1 MKQLKFRFRF
11 LTLITIVML
20 LAAGAYGMYSV
31 SIYGSRWVSSARN
44 TRYRSARSSVIA
56 GDILD
61 RNGVVLATTDEA
73 GKRVYQSNILSRSSV
88 VHLLG
93 DSEGNVA
100 NGVESFQAN
109 YLLGFESSLSERIN
123 DLVSETPRKGDTV
136 VVTADSKLH
145 THIVQAFRSTSNTKG
160 KCGAAVVMNYKT
172 GEILALVSL
181 PVYDPQNITDTIRN
195 STQHPYWN
203 RALQTTLP
211 PGSTFK
217 IITAVSALENLPN
230 AQSAVFTCTG
240 ATQVLDQLITDYGND
255 QHGEID
261 LAKAFRLSCNN
272 AFAQTALMV
281 GDDKLRKTAENF
293 GFNDNFLFRDLV
305 VENSR
310 YPTQNRNAFEV
321 AWSGAGQS
329 QVAATP
335 LHMCMISAAIA
346 NDGVMMEPRLI
357 SRVQSASGTLRT
369 RSTARVY
376 RTACSPET
384 AAIIDGYMKDVIKS
398 GTGTRAKTDGLTIAG
413 KTGSAEGSADGVDVT
428 HAWFT
433 GYSDSDRWPYAVC
446 VFVEAGGTGGSVAA
460 PIARQIFEY
469 LRDNCEVKP

>member
-11 LTLITIVML
+11 LTLITIAL
-20 LAAGAYGMYSV
+20 LVVAGAYGVYSV
-31 SIYGSRWVSSARN
+31 SAYGNRWVSSARN
-44 TRYRSARSSVIA
+44 TRYRSARSRVIP

-61 RNGVVLATTDEA
+61 RSGVVLATTDES
-73 GKRVYQSNILSRSSV
+73 GKRTYQANVLSRSSM
-88 VHLLG
+88 VHVIG

-123 DLVSETPRKGDTV
+123 DLLGETQRKGDTV
-136 VVTADSKLH
+136 VLTVDSKLH
-145 THIVQAFRSTSNTKG
+145 THIVQAFRNTQNTKG
-160 KCGAAVVMNYKT
+160 KCGAAVVLNYKT
-172 GEILALVSL
+172 GEVLALVSL
-181 PVYDPQNITDTIRN
+181 PVYDPMNITDVIRS

-203 RALQTTLP
+203 RALQSTLP

-217 IITAVSALENLPN
+217 IITAVSALENLSN
-230 AQSAVFTCTG
+230 AQNLHYTCTG
-240 ATQVLDQLITDYGND
+240 ATQVMDQVITDYGNEH
-255 QHGEID
+255 HGEID
-261 LAKAFRLSCNN
+261 LAKAFRVSCNN
-272 AFAQTALMV
+272 AFAQTALML
-281 GDDKLRKTAENF
+281 GDDALRKTAERF

-310 YPTQNRNAFEV
+310 YPTVNRNSFEV

-346 NDGVMMEPRLI
+346 NDGVMMEPYLL
-357 SRVQSASGTLRT
+357 SRVQSPAGTVRM
-369 RSTARVY
+369 RSAGKPY
-376 RTACSPET
+376 RTACSKET
-384 AAIIDGYMKDVIKS
+384 AQIIDGYMKDVVS
-398 GTGTRAKTDGLTIAG
+398 RGTGTRAKTDGLTIAG

-433 GYSDSDRWPYAVC
+433 GYIDSDRYPYAVC

-460 PIARQIFEY
+460 PIAQQIFEY
-469 LRDNCEVKP
+469 LRENCAIR